1 MATIYSNF
9 FETKTKS
16 IIPLL
21 KNGKSIESKYN
32 PEREAD
38 SLILQIKKKFDFFIV
53 VGLGSGIFI
62 KKVSQNFPSAK
73 IIGIEFYQNDI
84 DFLSQIETFND
95 CKKNKNIIISD
106 FDNLQKTILN
116 NYIPSIF
123 GDAKIIFQRIW
134 SYENQNEY
142 QKIKNEIQK
151 SLTLI
156 SEDYSVQS
164 HFGKLWQKNIIENL
178 FVLSKLKKK
187 EKIIADTKKTAI
199 IVAAGPSL
207 DKKIDFIKQNLNNFY
222 IISTDT
228 AYETLSKNKII
239 SDIVVSIDGQNIS
252 TNHFYNNLDFS
263 KTNFVFD
270 LCANSCVSKK
280 LKKSTNKIFFFSNG
294 HPLSE
299 YAKNFSNQIFSIF
312 TGSGT
317 VTIAALDLAIKL
329 SFNKILIFGADFSY
343 INGKTYTKGTYL
355 DNLYNK
361 NSNYLFSTEKYFS
374 KLMFRTELKK
384 INKKYTTTTLE
395 NYKISMENYL
405 NQRKI
410 NFIKSD
416 DVYEIHSNEKSLFFI
431 KNDDFNFSD
440 FIKNLTQ
447 ISTDSPN
454 FKVFLPFIA
463 YLRTKNEYKNLNFEE
478 LIKETSKKFS
488 F

>member
-1 MATIYSNF
+1 MAIYSDF

-38 SLILQIKKKFDFFIV
+38 SLILQIEKKFDFFIV
-53 VGLGSGIFI
+53 IGLGSGIFI
-62 KKVSQNFPSAK
+62 KKLSQNFPSAK

-84 DFLSQIETFND
+84 DFLSQIKTFND
-95 CKKNKNIIISD
+95 CKKNQNIIISD
-106 FDNLQKTILN
+106 FNNLQKAILN

-134 SYENQNEY
+134 ALENQNEY

-178 FVLSKLKKK
+178 FVLSKLQKK
-187 EKIIADTKKTAI
+187 EEITVNTKKTAI

-239 SDIVVSIDGQNIS
+239 SDIVVSIDGQNVS

-280 LKKSTNKIFFFSNG
+280 IKKSTNKIFFFSNG

-329 SFNKILIFGADFSY
+329 GFNKILIFGADFSY

-384 INKKYTTTTLE
+384 INKRYTSTTLE

-405 NQRKI
+405 NQKKI
-410 NFIKSD
+410 NFTKTD
-416 DVYEIHSNEKSLFFI
+416 DVYEIHSNEKTSLFL
-431 KNDDFNFSD
+431 KNDDFNFPD
-440 FIKNLTQ
+440 FIKNLNQ
-447 ISTDSPN
+447 ISSNSQN
-454 FKVFLPFIA
+454 FKVFLPYVA
-463 YLRTKNEYKNLNFEE
+463 YLRTKNENKNLNFEE
-478 LIKETSKKFS
+478 LLKETSRDFS